1 MQVKHG
7 QRLGQN
13 FIADPYYLDR
23 ILSVAEL
30 NCSDIVLE
38 IGTGYGDL
46 TERLCKI
53 SDKVISYEID
63 RRLFSLA
70 KERLSSCTSLVLVN
84 GNGLKCDYFFNKIV
98 SNLPYAI
105 SKDFI
110 YWLMEKDII
119 SATVILQK
127 DFVEK
132 LLAQPKAKNFRALSV
147 IAQLSFK
154 ISVFDEVPPEAFNP
168 IPKVYSSIVKFE
180 PVNPQVINIR
190 LRKQINLLFTF
201 RGKKVNSVLKRL
213 LKKPYD
219 LPREVDLIRDER
231 IEHLP
236 PKSFLTL
243 GNFLLSSVKA
253 D

>member
-1 MQVKHG
+1 MKHG
-7 QRLGQN
+7 RRLGQN

-30 NCSDIVLE
+30 KCDDTILE

-70 KERLSSCTSLVLVN
+70 KERLSSCTNLVLVN
-84 GNGLKCDYFFNKIV
+84 GNGLKCDYSFNKLV

-110 YWLMEKDII
+110 YWLMEKDIM

-147 IAQLSFK
+147 ITQLSFK

-168 IPKVYSSIVKFE
+168 IPKVYSRIVKFE
-180 PVNPQVINIR
+180 PVNPQVIDIR

-213 LKKPYD
+213 PQKPCAI
-219 LPREVDLIRDER
+219 PREVDLIRDER

-236 PKSFLTL
+236 PKSLLTL